1 MAKKN
6 NQTPKPKTRTE
17 ECQNRQG
24 QKGRT
29 TPLPSSQLDNK
40 PKKKD

>member
-6 NQTPKPKTRTE
+6 NQTPKPKKRINE
-17 ECQNRQG
+17 GQNRQG

-29 TPLPSSQLDNK
+29 TPLPSSQLGNK